1 MLKTWFG
8 NGILHFH
15 HILKKFFRWKSNKN
29 WWNQHLPLNIFPVFC
44 KRFAV
49 LWFHL
54 FLLPFAF
61 HLVSNQG
68 LSVLI
73 WLEFFHTFLQKLAL
87 SLKNHHS
94 QKWTQNWRESKKTTK
109 NGNFWSLYCSYR
121 RKLRANFVYKKKTHT
136 LNKQTNYKST
146 IIFSLYRTMLSDG
159 CLRTERTEYTPPW
172 KWFLPSVLRILRM
185 YTYTYTH
192 SRAHTQTMK
201 LSLFATS
208 IYGKLIKAN
217 ANMDDVN
224 MRVLSLIVYAVR
236 VAACLLAWVK
246 LLPSSGWTC
255 DNMLAVAFVAF
266 CVW

>member
-1 MLKTWFG
+1 MEFSIFTIFWRIFFDENPIKTDEISTYLW
-8 NGILHFH
+8 I
-15 HILKKFFRWKSNKN
+15 FF
-29 WWNQHLPLNIFPVFC
+29 PLFC

-61 HLVSNQG
+61 RLVSNQG

-73 WLEFFHTFLQKLAL
+73 WLEFFHTFLQKPTL

-109 NGNFWSLYCSYR
+109 NGNFWSLFCFYR

-185 YTYTYTH
+185 YTYTH

-201 LSLFATS
+201 LSLRHKYLRETDKSERKHGWCKYARAFS
-208 IYGKLIKAN
+208 HC
-217 ANMDDVN
+217 V
-224 MRVLSLIVYAVR
+224 RCSCSSVL
-236 VAACLLAWVK
+236 ACLGKASPIIWMDVR
-246 LLPSSGWTC
+246 
-255 DNMLAVAFVAF
+255 
-266 CVW
+266 